1 VSAVKYGTIE
11 AVPIGAV
18 ELETGEVV
26 LAALLALR
34 SLLLNLSSRADKG
47 PLREAW
53 LRGLVNRADPR
64 LPHES

>member
-1 VSAVKYGTIE
+1 VKYGTIE

-34 SLLLNLSSRADKG
+34 SLLLNLRFRADKG
-47 PLREAW
+47 PLREA
-53 LRGLVNRADPR
+53 
-64 LPHES
+64 